1 MRHLVAGSNRFSLLL
16 CSTTSGY
23 CFYVEQLLPCPSR
36 LDRGDEAH
44 HRQLLDVLR
53 LPSEAGT
60 QQEAGPQE
68 PLKGDVP
75 CAMCETFVVWVEH
88 QLLQNKT
95 KQQILYVSVSRFLL
109 WAADRSGA
117 CCHGTIA
124 EEKLSQTRKCMS
136 PTVTVN

>member
-1 MRHLVAGSNRFSLLL
+1 M
-16 CSTTSGY
+16 
-23 CFYVEQLLPCPSR
+23 
-36 LDRGDEAH
+36 
-44 HRQLLDVLR
+44 LR

-60 QQEAGPQE
+60 QQEIGPQE

-109 WAADRSGA
+109 WAAARSRT
-117 CCHGTIA
+117 CCHGTTA
-124 EEKLSQTRKCMS
+124 EETLSNAKVHVPNCDCQWI
-136 PTVTVN
+136 